1 MNVSFTPEAEA
12 DLDTIYDFISD
23 HDDQAA
29 ANVVARILQA
39 IAYLEQFPLLSRPG
53 RIQDTHELSIV
64 GLPYVAVYRI
74 VDPTQLD
81 VIAVIHTRQQSP

>member
-12 DLDTIYDFISD
+12 DLDAICDFISD

-29 ANVVARILQA
+29 AKVVARTLQA
-39 IAYLEQFPLLSRPG
+39 IAYLEQFPLLGRTG
-53 RIQDTHELSIV
+53 RIQDTRELSIV
-64 GLPYVAVYRI
+64 GLPYIAVYRI

-81 VIAVIHTRQQSP
+81 VIAVIHERQQFP